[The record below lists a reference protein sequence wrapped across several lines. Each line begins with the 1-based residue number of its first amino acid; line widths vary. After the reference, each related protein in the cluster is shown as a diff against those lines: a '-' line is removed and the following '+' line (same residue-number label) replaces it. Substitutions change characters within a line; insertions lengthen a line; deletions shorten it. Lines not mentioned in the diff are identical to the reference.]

1 MRTRTMTVVG
11 VLAAALLLS
20 ACGDDSPST
29 GAAGDSPSSPTTT
42 ASQATFS
49 QQDRDFAA
57 GMRAHHAQ
65 AVDMAEMVLA
75 SSPTPDVA
83 TLAERIRT
91 AQSPEIA
98 ELDAILAEMGEV
110 PAGSSGHGSTHD
122 ADMPMH
128 AGMMTD
134 EQMQML
140 DGADGADGV
149 EACRQFLTLMQ
160 EHHDGAIASADKQ
173 LADGSHPPLLKMARD
188 IRDSQA
194 AEITEMQQ
202 LLSQL

>member
-1 MRTRTMTVVG
+1 MRTRTMTVAG
-11 VLAAALLLS
+11 VLAAALLLA
-20 ACGDDSPST
+20 ACGDDSLST

-75 SSPTPDVA
+75 SSTTPDVA
-83 TLAERIRT
+83 ALAERIRT

-140 DGADGADGV
+140 DGADGV

-173 LADGSHPPLLKMARD
+173 LADGSHPPLLEMARD